1 MIKMKEGITINPG
14 ESVMTP
20 KNNKHY
26 FMKTKIMILF
36 CALSACMLVSA
47 QKPWTLQQCVD
58 TALANNRNVKQQAL
72 TKKTREI
79 SYLQARQ
86 NLLPNLNAQA
96 GQSWYFGRSLTV
108 NNTYQSA
115 NSAQSSFGIGSNL
128 ILFDGLKMKYNIDI
142 QKADMRAA
150 AEDLEK
156 IKQDI
161 TTNVAAGFLQILL
174 NKELLQ
180 IAADQLELTKTKI
193 EQRKGLVSAGK
204 MAEGEMYDLLAQE
217 SKEEL
222 SKLQAQNTLN
232 LSFLDLAQFLEL
244 DHFEDLDIVAPEN
257 LSESDLHLLSA
268 DEVFASAITHRPE
281 IKGAEYRLIS
291 SENSVMATKA
301 DFYPSLNLGA
311 QVGTNYYNLS
321 GLPNASFGSQV
332 SNNMST
338 SINLNLQI
346 PIFNKFTVRNN
357 VRTAQITVE
366 SNKISVLNA
375 KLELKKTI
383 QQAYYNALGA
393 KSRWDAANKSETAS
407 REAYRFTNQKF
418 EAGRATLYELY
429 QAKSNLTQVLSE
441 QVQAKYEYFFRIK
454 LLELLK

>member
-1 MIKMKEGITINPG
+1 M
-14 ESVMTP
+14 
-20 KNNKHY
+20 
-26 FMKTKIMILF
+26 LF
-36 CALSACMLVSA
+36 CALSASMLLSA

-79 SYLQARQ
+79 AYIQARQ
-86 NLLPNLNAQA
+86 NLLPNLNASA
-96 GQSWYFGRSLTV
+96 GQSWNFGRSLNA
-108 NNTYQSA
+108 NNTYQTA
-115 NSAQSSFGIGSNL
+115 NSAQTSFGIGSSL
-128 ILFDGLKMKYNIDI
+128 ILFDGLKMKHNIDI
-142 QKADMRAA
+142 RKADMYAS
-150 AEDLEK
+150 EQDLEK

-161 TTNVAAGFLQILL
+161 TTSVAAGFLQILL

-180 IAADQLELTKTKI
+180 IATDQLALSKTKI
-193 EQRKGLVSAGK
+193 EQRRGLVSAGK

-244 DHFEDLDIVAPEN
+244 DHFETLDIVAPEN

-268 DEVFASAITHRPE
+268 EEVFASAITHRPE
-281 IKGAEYRLIS
+281 IKGAEYRLKS
-291 SENSVMATKA
+291 SESNVLATKS

-311 QVGTNYYNLS
+311 QVGTGYYNLNS
-321 GLPNASFGSQV
+321 LPNASFGSQL

-338 SINLNLQI
+338 SISLNLQI
-346 PIFNKFTVRNN
+346 PIFNKFDVRNR
-357 VRTAQITVE
+357 VHSAQIGVE
-366 SNKISVLNA
+366 SSKISVVNA
-375 KLELKKTI
+375 KLELKKSI
-383 QQAYYNALGA
+383 QQAYYNAIGA
-393 KSRWDAANKSETAS
+393 KSRWDAALKSETAS

-441 QVQAKYEYFFRIK
+441 QAQAKYEYFFRIK

>member
-1 MIKMKEGITINPG
+1 
-14 ESVMTP
+14 
-20 KNNKHY
+20 
-26 FMKTKIMILF
+26 MKTKIIMLF
-36 CALSACMLVSA
+36 CALSASMLLSA

-79 SYLQARQ
+79 AYIQARQ
-86 NLLPNLNAQA
+86 NLLPNLNASA
-96 GQSWYFGRSLTV
+96 GQSWNFGRSLNA
-108 NNTYQSA
+108 NNTYQTA
-115 NSAQSSFGIGSNL
+115 NSAQTSFGIGSSL
-128 ILFDGLKMKYNIDI
+128 ILFDGLKMKHNIDI
-142 QKADMRAA
+142 RKADMFAS
-150 AEDLEK
+150 EQDLEK

-161 TTNVAAGFLQILL
+161 TTSVAAGFLQILL

-180 IAADQLELTKTKI
+180 IATDQLALSKTKI
-193 EQRKGLVSAGK
+193 EQRRGLVSAGK

-244 DHFEDLDIVAPEN
+244 DHFETLDIVAPEN

-268 DEVFASAITHRPE
+268 EEVFASAITHRPE
-281 IKGAEYRLIS
+281 IKGAEYRLKS
-291 SENSVMATKA
+291 SESNVLATKS

-311 QVGTNYYNLS
+311 QVGTGYYNLNS
-321 GLPNASFGSQV
+321 LPNASFGSQL

-338 SINLNLQI
+338 SISLNLQI
-346 PIFNKFTVRNN
+346 PIFNKFDVRNR
-357 VRTAQITVE
+357 VHSAQIGVE
-366 SNKISVLNA
+366 SSKISVVNA
-375 KLELKKTI
+375 KLELKKSI
-383 QQAYYNALGA
+383 QQAYYNAIGA
-393 KSRWDAANKSETAS
+393 KSRWDAALKSETAS

-441 QVQAKYEYFFRIK
+441 QAQAKYEYFFRIK

>member
-1 MIKMKEGITINPG
+1 
-14 ESVMTP
+14 
-20 KNNKHY
+20 
-26 FMKTKIMILF
+26 MKTKIIMLF
-36 CALSACMLVSA
+36 CALSASMLLSA

-79 SYLQARQ
+79 AYIQARQ
-86 NLLPNLNAQA
+86 NLLPNLNASA
-96 GQSWYFGRSLTV
+96 GQSWNFGRSLNA
-108 NNTYQSA
+108 NNTYQTA
-115 NSAQSSFGIGSNL
+115 NSAQTSFGIGSSL
-128 ILFDGLKMKYNIDI
+128 ILFDGLKMKHNIDI
-142 QKADMRAA
+142 RKADMYAS
-150 AEDLEK
+150 EQDLEK

-161 TTNVAAGFLQILL
+161 TTSVAAGFLQILL

-180 IAADQLELTKTKI
+180 IATDQLALSKTKI
-193 EQRKGLVSAGK
+193 EQRRGLVSAGK

-244 DHFEDLDIVAPEN
+244 DHFETLDIVAPEN

-268 DEVFASAITHRPE
+268 EEVFASAITHRPE
-281 IKGAEYRLIS
+281 IKGAEYRLKS
-291 SENSVMATKA
+291 SESNVLATKS

-311 QVGTNYYNLS
+311 QVGTGYYNLNS
-321 GLPNASFGSQV
+321 LPNASFGSQL

-338 SINLNLQI
+338 SISLNLQI
-346 PIFNKFTVRNN
+346 PIFNKFDVRNR
-357 VRTAQITVE
+357 VHSAQIGVE
-366 SNKISVLNA
+366 SSKISVVNA
-375 KLELKKTI
+375 KLELKKSI

-393 KSRWDAANKSETAS
+393 KSRWDAALKSETAS

-441 QVQAKYEYFFRIK
+441 QAQAKYEYFFRIK

>member
-1 MIKMKEGITINPG
+1 MVVGALLVTI
-14 ESVMTP
+14 
-20 KNNKHY
+20 
-26 FMKTKIMILF
+26 L
-36 CALSACMLVSA
+36 ASA

-72 TKKTREI
+72 TRKTREI
-79 SYLQARQ
+79 SYQQARM
-86 NLLPNLNAQA
+86 NLLPNLNASA
-96 GQSWYFGRSLTV
+96 GQSWNFGRSLNA

-115 NSAQSSFGIGSNL
+115 NSAQTSFGIGSSL
-128 ILFDGLKMKYNIDI
+128 VLFDGLKMKHNIDI
-142 QKADMRAA
+142 RKADMYAS
-150 AEDLEK
+150 EQDLEK

-161 TTNVAAGFLQILL
+161 TTSVAAGFLQILL

-180 IAADQLELTKTKI
+180 IATDQQELTKTKI
-193 EQRKGLVSAGK
+193 EQRKGLVPAGK

-244 DHFEDLDIVAPEN
+244 DHFEKLDIVAPEN

-281 IKGAEYRLIS
+281 IKGAEYRLKS
-291 SENSVMATKA
+291 SESNVLATKS

-311 QVGTNYYNLS
+311 QVGTGYYNLS
-321 GLPNASFGSQV
+321 SLPNASFGSQL

-338 SINLNLQI
+338 SISLNLQI
-346 PIFNKFTVRNN
+346 PIFNKFDVRNR
-357 VRTAQITVE
+357 VHSAQIGVE
-366 SNKISVLNA
+366 SNKLSVVNA
-375 KLELKKTI
+375 KLELKKSI
-383 QQAYYNALGA
+383 QQAYYNAIGA
-393 KSRWDAANKSETAS
+393 KSRWDAALKSEIAS